1 MNCAAVEESSS
12 DLTGED
18 HKDPETRSAAESQE
32 YPTGLEFRLIVLL
45 TLSALVALGG
55 LDTNIFIFGELY
67 KLFSIKRISLLA
79 QFIFLVGSLL
89 SVTATRS
96 SMLVL
101 ERAVTGASFA
111 GIIGVGG
118 GGFHHSRSY
127 PTSPIIE
134 SAAILAAPIVGGLL
148 TQKLGRRCCD
158 DNIFLFS
165 DPKPSDTSITFR
177 QKLVELDPLSHQVVT
192 PALTGL
198 FIAFSWA
205 GTKYPWDDGKVIRPL
220 VTFAILIVAFLYNQ
234 RRRGDAAAL
243 SPRIL
248 KSCNVITSA
257 IFTIFVREYS
267 PSKSDYM
274 IVPIVIGA
282 TIRMLLC
289 GSGTSTTGYYTPF
302 MLFSSTLIPTF
313 AGLITT
319 FGVNTSFIRLLLY
332 PGAFGFASGIGFNAP
347 ISAVQT
353 VLPKVDVPL
362 GPVNCGLAQ
371 HFGPAVFVAIAQDIF
386 TSGLLTNLARV
397 VPGLDPAT
405 IESDGLPEIIL
416 GDVGRICGETS
427 RYLAVG
433 LTCVTLVGSMLVE

>member
-1 MNCAAVEESSS
+1 MATQTITRTKTARRASEYAVEMRRLAMNCAAVEESSS

-32 YPTGLEFRLIVLL
+32 YPTALEFRLIVLL
-45 TLSALVALGG
+45 TLSALVALGEAWSAVVS
-55 LDTNIFIFGELY
+55 LDQPTDW
-67 KLFSIKRISLLA
+67 RW
-79 QFIFLVGSLL
+79 
-89 SVTATRS
+89 
-96 SMLVL
+96 
-101 ERAVTGASFA
+101 
-111 GIIGVGG
+111 
-118 GGFHHSRSY
+118 HS
-127 PTSPIIE
+127 
-134 SAAILAAPIVGGLL
+134 
-148 TQKLGRRCCD
+148 CD

-177 QKLVELDPLSHQVVT
+177 KKLVELDPLSHQLVS

-248 KSCNVITSA
+248 KSRNVITSA

-289 GSGTSTTGYYTPF
+289 GSGTSITGYYTPF

-405 IESDGLPEIIL
+405 IESDGLPEIVGCACTAGSTC
-416 GDVGRICGETS
+416 GDS
-427 RYLAVG
+427 W
-433 LTCVTLVGSMLVE
+433 

>member
-55 LDTNIFIFGELY
+55 LDTNIFIFGKLY

-111 GIIGVGG
+111 GIIG
-118 GGFHHSRSY
+118 
-127 PTSPIIE
+127 
-134 SAAILAAPIVGGLL
+134 
-148 TQKLGRRCCD
+148 KLGRRCCD

-177 QKLVELDPLSHQVVT
+177 QKLVELDPLSHQLVT

-248 KSCNVITSA
+248 KSRNVITSA

-282 TIRMLLC
+282 TIRTLLC
-289 GSGTSTTGYYTPF
+289 GSGTSITGYYTPF

-332 PGAFGFASGIGFNAP
+332 PGAFGFASGISFNAP

-353 VLPKVDVPL
+353 VLPKDDVPL

-427 RYLAVG
+427 RYLALG